1 MEEPLPE
8 KSYRPRRFYLYLGSV
23 FTGILLILSVGFIL
37 AVIMNWGDPTDF
49 PAAAA
54 IFTFLIW
61 SAFLTLG
68 IWVILSYLRERL
80 IISEST
86 ITMYDVSRKTVI
98 PIDKISQIIWFT
110 GFGAIRIESPGGS
123 FKFNME
129 SFTQPEQKE
138 IIAFLRKQV
147 DLEKQKR
154 WDYFYESYRQVIDP
168 QATATRNEKILA
180 TVVLVLVVVFFCGW
194 WFGSGSGLLL
204 TALLCVFG
212 ALRIYQGH

>member
-123 FKFNME
+123 FKF
-129 SFTQPEQKE
+129 
-138 IIAFLRKQV
+138 
-147 DLEKQKR
+147 
-154 WDYFYESYRQVIDP
+154 
-168 QATATRNEKILA
+168 
-180 TVVLVLVVVFFCGW
+180 
-194 WFGSGSGLLL
+194 
-204 TALLCVFG
+204 
-212 ALRIYQGH
+212 